1 VPLTVTVAGAVL
13 AVAEAVKVTVLV
25 APVAE
30 AGLKL
35 ALTPA
40 GRPLAD
46 SATAPVKPPL
56 RAMLIVLVAV
66 PPCGTTTLEGL
77 AASVKFGVG
86 GVPGVGKSCV
96 CGMICFSMP
105 SGVLQDSVA
114 TASPPFS

>member
-1 VPLTVTVAGAVL
+1 M
-13 AVAEAVKVTVLV
+13 
-25 APVAE
+25 
-30 AGLKL
+30 
-35 ALTPA
+35 
-40 GRPLAD
+40 

-56 RAMLIVLVAV
+56 RVMLMVLVAV

-77 AASVKFGVG
+77 AASVKFGL

-96 CGMICFSMP
+96 CGMTCFSMP